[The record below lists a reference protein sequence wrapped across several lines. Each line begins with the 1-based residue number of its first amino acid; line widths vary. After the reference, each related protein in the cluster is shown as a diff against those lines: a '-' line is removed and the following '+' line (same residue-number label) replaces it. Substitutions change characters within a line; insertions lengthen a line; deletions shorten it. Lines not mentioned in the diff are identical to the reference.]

1 MKIIFDFDGTI
12 HKSDEIYEKAFY
24 DTLKKYKIKKPNL
37 DPKSYL
43 GDPPRKIWD
52 DFLDDSYD
60 KEKLIESTGDL
71 MIENMKDFGS
81 LYEKTEKVLNFLK
94 EKHELIILS
103 SCTKKYIENARK
115 IYNLDLY
122 FSKYLVGEDY
132 NYKSKSEIIS
142 INKINNFIM
151 VGDRLSD
158 IKAGFLNNNISI
170 FAKYGYGKESEE
182 DLSDY
187 KIEKISDL
195 LKIKGL
201 L

>member
-12 HKSDEIYEKAFY
+12 HKSDEIYEQAFY

-43 GDPPRKIWD
+43 GYPPRKIWD

-71 MIENMKDFGS
+71 MMENMKDFGS
-81 LYEKTEKVLNFLK
+81 LYEETEKVLNFLK

-115 IYNLDLY
+115 IYDLDLY

-132 NYKSKSEIIS
+132 NYKSKAEIIS

-170 FAKYGYGKESEE
+170 FAKYGYGKESEG
-182 DLSDY
+182 DL
-187 KIEKISDL
+187 
-195 LKIKGL
+195 
-201 L
+201 

>member
-60 KEKLIESTGDL
+60 KEKLIKTTGDL

-81 LYEKTEKVLNFLK
+81 LYEETEKVLNFLK

-115 IYNLDLY
+115 IYDLDLY

-132 NYKSKSEIIS
+132 NYKSKAEIIK
-142 INKINNFIM
+142 INKIDNFII

-170 FAKYGYGKESEE
+170 FAKYGYGKESEGY
-182 DLSDY
+182 LSNY

>member
-52 DFLDDSYD
+52 DFLDDSYN

-115 IYNLDLY
+115 IYDLDLY

-132 NYKSKSEIIS
+132 NYKSKAEIIK
-142 INKINNFIM
+142 INKIDNFII

-170 FAKYGYGKESEE
+170 FAKYGYGKESEGY
-182 DLSDY
+182 LSNY